1 VSEGRTLS
9 EVRWP
14 RVPEFTGFLRRW
26 RDDAETVMLGLI
38 WVGYDALR
46 EEVFEDVDTGQAD
59 EELERDVTQLLVT
72 RMGRAMGGFEPFDV
86 VHGPYENETRKPP
99 PAQPPQYDIAF
110 VLRSNPRA
118 MWPVEAKAL
127 RTDSSTAAYVRELRE
142 NYLTCRYAP
151 FSAAGAMVGYLFSGK
166 PTTVFE
172 RVAERVPCSL
182 THHPGFPGRPHRVSD
197 HSRAVP
203 DGKPYPR
210 SFRCHHL
217 ILEMAPA

>member
-1 VSEGRTLS
+1 MSKGRTLS

-14 RVPEFTGFLRRW
+14 SVPEFTGFLRRW
-26 RDDAETVMLGLI
+26 RDDGERVMLGLI
-38 WVGYDALR
+38 WAGYDLLR
-46 EEVFEDVDTGQAD
+46 EEVLDEVDVGQVD
-59 EELERDVTQLLVT
+59 EEVERNATQLLAP
-72 RMGRAMGGFEPFDV
+72 RMRRARTGFEPFEV
-86 VHGPYENETRKPP
+86 EQGQYENETRKPP
-99 PAQPPQYDIAF
+99 PAQPPEYDIAF
-110 VLRSNPRA
+110 VLNSNPRA

-127 RTDSSTAAYVRELRE
+127 RTDSSTAAYVKELRE

-151 FSAAGAMVGYLFSGK
+151 FSAGGAMLGYLFSGK
-166 PTTVFE
+166 PSTVFE

-182 THHPGFPGRPHRVSD
+182 THHPGFSGRPHKVSD